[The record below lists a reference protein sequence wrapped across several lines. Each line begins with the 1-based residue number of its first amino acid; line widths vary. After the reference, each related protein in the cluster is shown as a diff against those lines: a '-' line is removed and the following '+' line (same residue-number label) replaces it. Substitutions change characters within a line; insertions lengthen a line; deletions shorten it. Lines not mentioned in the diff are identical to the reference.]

1 MSLIIT
7 LYQSKEISP
16 ISDILIYPRVNHS
29 TTPDKNPP
37 SPLSRL
43 LISAA
48 LVPGV
53 WVRVWGWRY
62 QYGPLGPNGRIS
74 DLDAFNPTHL
84 DALVILRHPVF
95 HTRSKP
101 WSFHTSCRGKW
112 ASTWSLSW
120 WARSWAGN
128 ANFVQQCV
136 CNAKAFTE
144 NLRMRSIIRNAN
156 ASGSPEDKGIPK
168 QG

>member
-1 MSLIIT
+1 MSLNIT

-53 WVRVWGWRY
+53 WVRVWGWFN

-95 HTRSKP
+95 HTSMRQG
-101 WSFHTSCRGKW
+101 WGLLLDI
-112 ASTWSLSW
+112 LSW
-120 WARSWAGN
+120 QNHKFSLLPLGWKGRTCTDVKCL
-128 ANFVQQCV
+128 FVGRKHRKV
-136 CNAKAFTE
+136 FPH
-144 NLRMRSIIRNAN
+144 NLQRILGGHECS
-156 ASGSPEDKGIPK
+156 
-168 QG
+168 